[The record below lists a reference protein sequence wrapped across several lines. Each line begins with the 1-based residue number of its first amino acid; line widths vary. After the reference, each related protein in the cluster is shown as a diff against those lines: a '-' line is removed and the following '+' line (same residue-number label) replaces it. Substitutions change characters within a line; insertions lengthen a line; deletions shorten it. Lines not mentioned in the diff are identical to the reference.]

1 MSAISA
7 ELIADYRAATYRVD
21 SPAHTINLTID
32 EYSKELES
40 LHSHYQVASSA
51 FITAYNP
58 YSEPTAPEANRA
70 AQEALMTQ
78 IEALHLPSIPGAGV
92 CADIDSSP
100 EPSVLILGISF
111 EQAIA
116 LAHQYRQN
124 AFVFNDKT
132 AIPTLHLCR

>member
-21 SPAHTINLTID
+21 SPTRTINLTINA
-32 EYSKELES
+32 YSKELES
-40 LHSHYQVASSA
+40 LHAHYQVASSA

-58 YSEPTAPEANRA
+58 YSEPTAPEVNRA
-70 AQEALMTQ
+70 SQEALMTQ

-92 CADIDSSP
+92 CADSDSLP

-111 EQAIA
+111 EQASA

-124 AFVFNDKT
+124 AFIFSDKT
-132 AIPTLHLCR
+132 AIPRLHLCR